1 MCVRNSNLEHSG
13 EKFLVTNVCLD
24 ITLSCISLIV
34 LSTRQ
39 RGSRSMAQG
48 REWRVTYR
56 RPPTLTLLCSHFS
69 SYRCTKA
76 NLLMTLLHGI
86 GLKPLL
92 MWLTK
97 TYIFSQKVPSSSL
110 LSGREVSFL

>member
-1 MCVRNSNLEHSG
+1 MRVGIKFVTVHYG
-13 EKFLVTNVCLD
+13 EKFSVTNVYLD
-24 ITLSCISLIV
+24 ITLSYISLIV

-56 RPPTLTLLCSHFS
+56 RLPTLTLLCSHFS

-76 NLLMTLLHGI
+76 NLLMTLLHGT

-97 TYIFSQKVPSSSL
+97 TYLFP
-110 LSGREVSFL
+110 